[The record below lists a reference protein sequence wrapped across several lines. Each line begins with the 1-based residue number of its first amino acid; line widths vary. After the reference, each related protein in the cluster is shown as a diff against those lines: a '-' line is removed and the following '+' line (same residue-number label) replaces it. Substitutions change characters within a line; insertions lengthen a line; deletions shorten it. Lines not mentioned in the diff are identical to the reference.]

1 MTEAD
6 PTIDRDRGHT
16 PNPTTNPSRT
26 MTDTQTTTPYTTD
39 HETTDHETTDHE
51 TTDEPFEG
59 VYPAMTTPF
68 TDGNEVDHEQLAD
81 NARYLERAG
90 VDGVVPVGS
99 TGESATMTHDEHVEV
114 IETVR
119 DAVDDVPVIAGTG
132 SNNTAEALS
141 LSRRAADA
149 GADGLLLISPYYN
162 KPEARGFLEHYRAIA
177 DAVDLP
183 QIVYNVPSRTGRSVP
198 VDVAVELAS
207 HPNVQGY
214 KAASG
219 DLNRISEVI
228 ERTRDETF
236 SVLSGDDGLTLP
248 TLSVGGTGTISV
260 VANVEPERTC
270 AMVGAALSG
279 DYDRARELHHEL
291 APLVRALF
299 SETNPIPVTEAMY
312 VRGRGG
318 PHVRSPLT
326 RLAEDRR
333 EELRELLAEYETGTP
348 DPVEAV
354 E

>member
-1 MTEAD
+1 MS
-6 PTIDRDRGHT
+6 
-16 PNPTTNPSRT
+16 TTR
-26 MTDTQTTTPYTTD
+26 TTTPYTT
-39 HETTDHETTDHE
+39 TTRTATD
-51 TTDEPFEG
+51 TDTEPFQG

-68 TDGNEVDHEQLAD
+68 AEDGAVDHDQLAE

-99 TGESATMTHDEHVEV
+99 TGESATMTHDEHIEV
-114 IETVR
+114 VETVR

-162 KPEARGFLEHYRAIA
+162 KPEAAGYLEHYRTIA

-183 QIVYNVPSRTGRSVP
+183 QIVYNVPSRTGRSIP
-198 VDVAVELAS
+198 VDVAAELAT
-207 HPNVQGY
+207 HPNIQGY

-219 DLNRISEVI
+219 DLEQISEVV
-228 ERTRDETF
+228 EATREETF

-248 TLSVGGTGTISV
+248 ILSVGGTGTISV

-279 DYDRARELHHEL
+279 DYSRARALHHEL
-291 APLVRALF
+291 GPLVRELF
-299 SETNPIPVTEAMY
+299 VETNPIPVTEAMY
-312 VRGRGG
+312 LRGRGS
-318 PHVRSPLT
+318 PAVRSPLT
-326 RLAEDRR
+326 RLAPEHR
-333 EELRELLAEYETGTP
+333 ESLREVLERYEDDAPAAEPSG
-348 DPVEAV
+348 AV